1 MTEFP
6 KKKVLIAFT
15 GSMELGGV
23 ERSLLGLL
31 DSFDYD
37 KYDVDLFLYGHHGP
51 LFDLINEKVNLLPE
65 VKELAYLRESL
76 ISKLKHRYYY
86 SAYLRVID
94 ELIKHFHEIDFDKT
108 WAKVLRKTAPNLDG
122 HYDLALGF
130 FRPFEFISEKV
141 DADIKLGWIHTDYST
156 EENNIAVLKSDYG
169 KVDYIVAVSEQ
180 CKKAFTGM
188 FPEYENNTVVIENIL
203 SKQYIQNQSYAFTV
217 ENEMP
222 DIGIKLL
229 SIGRYCTAKN
239 FDNVPEICSK
249 LLGKGLDVYWYI
261 IGFGS
266 DEQLIKDKIKQFGME
281 DRVILLGKKD
291 NPYPYI
297 AACDYYIQP
306 SRYEGKAVTVREAQM
321 LAKPVMITNYAT
333 SLSQLEDGVDGI
345 IVPMDNIGCADGI
358 ARLINNK
365 KLTEELI
372 TNCKSR
378 DYSNSEEI
386 AKIESIIQTGKHND
400 L

>member
-1 MTEFP
+1 MCGYKKNILISFP
-6 KKKVLIAFT
+6 
-15 GSMELGGV
+15 GPMELGGV
-23 ERSLLGLL
+23 ERSLIGLL
-31 DSFDYD
+31 DSINYD
-37 KYDVDLFLYGHHGP
+37 IYDVDLFLYGHRGP
-51 LFDLINEKVNLLPE
+51 LFSLINPKVNLLPE
-65 VKELAYLRESL
+65 IKELAYLRESL
-76 ISKLKHRYYY
+76 KDKLINGCYY
-86 SAYLRVID
+86 SAFLRIID
-94 ELIKHFHEIDFDKT
+94 QILKPIRPIDFDNS
-108 WAKVLRKTAPNLDG
+108 WAKVMRKKVNAINK
-122 HYDLALGF
+122 HYDVALSF
-130 FRPFEFISEKV
+130 FRPFDFILEKV
-141 DADIKLGWIHTDYST
+141 DADLKVGWVHTDYST
-156 EENNIAVLKSDYG
+156 EEANMAALERDYAN
-169 KVDYIVAVSEQ
+169 VDYIITVSDQ
-180 CKKAFTGM
+180 CRSSFLKI
-188 FPEYENNTVVIENIL
+188 FPEFTNKTMVVENIL
-203 SKQYIQNQSYAFTV
+203 SQSFIHEQSYLFNTDD
-217 ENEMP
+217 EMP
-222 DIGIKLL
+222 DKGIKLL

-249 LLGKGLDVYWYI
+249 LIEKGLDIYWYI

-266 DEQLIKDKIKQFGME
+266 DEQVIKDKIKQFGME

-321 LAKPVMITNYAT
+321 LAKPVVITNYAT